1 LVRLLCGSLFANS
14 KLTIRVAGYEFV
26 PEVLDRTL
34 VDTWIK
40 INDDKAFAM
49 ARKLIRTEGLLIGG
63 SSGCAMAGA
72 IEYLTQDD
80 EGKKIG
86 QTPGL
91 NIVVIMPDS

>member
-1 LVRLLCGSLFANS
+1 M
-14 KLTIRVAGYEFV
+14 
-26 PEVLDRTL
+26 DRSL

-40 INDDKAFAM
+40 ISDDQAFSM
-49 ARKLIRTEGLLIGG
+49 ARKLIRTEGLLVGG

-72 IEYLTQDD
+72 LEYLTHDP

-86 QTPGL
+86 QTPGK